1 MSRHLIIRCDRD
13 GCTAQTETRASDTA
27 PTTIGVPSGW
37 LTLVTEGIPD
47 KHYCSLLCMIQAH
60 LPAQP
65 AAATSQPSAPATIAA
80 SPYATP
86 AMITP
91 AAKPITSRRGK
102 KAQ

>member
-1 MSRHLIIRCDRD
+1 MSRHLLIRCDRD
-13 GCTAQTETRASDTA
+13 GCHEQTETRASDTA

-37 LTLVTEGIPD
+37 LTLVAEGIPD

-65 AAATSQPSAPATIAA
+65 QADAPMSAITAA

-86 AMITP
+86 AP
-91 AAKPITSRRGK
+91 VAPEPLKSAPRSRKSAKS
-102 KAQ
+102 